1 MKEKRLIVWLLL
13 FALVAQ
19 TMFVPVYAV
28 DPQEQNDYSTD
39 SSVIEGCHTID
50 AKDPLLGNSKL
61 LETAQGAI
69 LYEVNTDTL
78 VYAWHPDEKLPPASL
93 SKMLTCIIALEN
105 ANLDDEVMVT
115 GTALSAVPEYY
126 HGDMGLVAGEVLTL
140 RELLYLT
147 MVSGSNDAAAVVAEY
162 IAGAQPPFVEMMNQK
177 AIEMGCTNSHFVD
190 SHGIK
195 QTDQYTTA
203 RDMAKI
209 VKECMKNEDF
219 MEFFSRQR
227 YEIPATDYFGIRY
240 AVSTHPMMQSGSTQ
254 IYYNKRITGARTG
267 VTQERW
273 RSIATTSQ
281 SGDLTYISVVL
292 CAIPTFHD
300 DDYSIKRYGSYE
312 ETLELLKLAY
322 SGMRRTQIL
331 NDDQVTIQYPV
342 LDGLNYV
349 VAGPNTDA
357 YTVLPSDL
365 TLADLEIRYINNYA
379 SLNAPVKEG
388 DVLTTMQVWY
398 KKVCL
403 AQTDLIAKN
412 TVNSYNS
419 DAAIKIHVRKQSKL
433 VGFVKILIVVLVIV
447 VLFLVGSRLWNT
459 FRHNRSVFM
468 HKRRMAGRRRSR

>member
-1 MKEKRLIVWLLL
+1 
-13 FALVAQ
+13 
-19 TMFVPVYAV
+19 
-28 DPQEQNDYSTD
+28 
-39 SSVIEGCHTID
+39 
-50 AKDPLLGNSKL
+50 
-61 LETAQGAI
+61 
-69 LYEVNTDTL
+69 
-78 VYAWHPDEKLPPASL
+78 
-93 SKMLTCIIALEN
+93 
-105 ANLDDEVMVT
+105 
-115 GTALSAVPEYY
+115 
-126 HGDMGLVAGEVLTL
+126 
-140 RELLYLT
+140 
-147 MVSGSNDAAAVVAEY
+147 
-162 IAGAQPPFVEMMNQK
+162 
-177 AIEMGCTNSHFVD
+177 
-190 SHGIK
+190 
-195 QTDQYTTA
+195 
-203 RDMAKI
+203 
-209 VKECMKNEDF
+209 
-219 MEFFSRQR
+219 
-227 YEIPATDYFGIRY
+227 
-240 AVSTHPMMQSGSTQ
+240 MQSGSTQ

-342 LDGLNYV
+342 MDGLNYV